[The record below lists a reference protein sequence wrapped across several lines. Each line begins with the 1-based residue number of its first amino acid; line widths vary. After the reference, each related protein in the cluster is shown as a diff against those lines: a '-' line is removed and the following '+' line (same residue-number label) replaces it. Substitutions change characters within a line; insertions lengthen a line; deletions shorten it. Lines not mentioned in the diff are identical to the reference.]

1 MISGAAVS
9 ASLAFLL
16 IVSAGVSTAG
26 ADIYRY
32 VDGDGVIHFSNVPA
46 DSRYRLYI
54 RTTEK
59 DPARYVRDYEDI
71 IKRASD
77 SFGVDRSLIKAVI
90 KAESDFDHRAVS
102 HKGAQGLMQLMP
114 RTAELMEVED
124 PFDPEANVLGGTR
137 YLGSL
142 LERFNGDRRLALAAY
157 NAGPERV
164 AFYRDVPPFEETRI
178 FVDRVLKYAGLYEAD
193 RSRSA
198 IETVRE

>member
-193 RSRSA
+193 R
-198 IETVRE
+198 